1 MSIIY
6 LDTSALLKQYIGEPG
21 AEDVEQLID
30 KADGTGTV
38 EVTKAEIASAM
49 SRTMRAGMI
58 SPDEG
63 QDAWKE
69 FLKDWPFITVLVVST
84 RLVERA
90 ASLAWK
96 YRLRGYDAV
105 HLAASMLWQETL
117 AAPVTL
123 ATFDR
128 KLWLAGREAGMDVWP
143 EGLVT

>member
-1 MSIIY
+1 MLIIY

-21 AEDVEQLID
+21 AEDVEQLIR
-30 KADGTGTV
+30 KADGAGTI

-49 SRTMRAGMI
+49 SRAVRAGMI

-69 FLKDWPFITVLVVST
+69 FQKDWPFITLLLVST

-96 YRLRGYDAV
+96 HHLRGYDAV

-128 KLWLAGREAGMDVWP
+128 DLLLASREAGLSVWP
-143 EGLVT
+143 EGLV